1 VSPRTP
7 PRRRTVLLVV
17 AVLAALAGSS
27 VAACAGQSANPAS
40 GPGFLVVA
48 GENFWG
54 SIAGQL
60 GGTRAV
66 VRSVIVNPGTDPHS
80 YQPTAGDS
88 RLLAESRMAIVNGIG
103 YDRWAGQALAANPDG
118 RRVVLDVGAR
128 LGLGLGANPHQWYSR
143 ASVGRV
149 VDTITA
155 DYTRL
160 DPAGA
165 AYFAGRR
172 RAFLTTGLARYDALR
187 ADLRRRYAGVPVGY
201 SESIFQPLGRDLGLD
216 LATPASFAKAIGE
229 GTDVTAQDRQT
240 VEREA
245 QTGQIRVWIYN
256 RQNVTPDVERV
267 NAIVRARHI
276 PIVTITETLSPANA
290 TFEAWQTGQLA
301 ALAAALGQATGR

>member
-1 VSPRTP
+1 
-7 PRRRTVLLVV
+7 
-17 AVLAALAGSS
+17 
-27 VAACAGQSANPAS
+27 
-40 GPGFLVVA
+40 
-48 GENFWG
+48 
-54 SIAGQL
+54 
-60 GGTRAV
+60 
-66 VRSVIVNPGTDPHS
+66 VIVNPGTDPHS
-80 YQPTAGDS
+80 YLPTAADS

-118 RRVVLDVGAR
+118 DRVVLDVGAR
-128 LGLGLGANPHQWYSR
+128 LGLGLGANPHQWYSP

-149 VDTITA
+149 VDAIAA

-172 RAFLTTGLARYDALR
+172 RTFLTAGLAGYEKVR
-187 ADLRRRYAGVPVGY
+187 ADIRRRYAGVRVGY
-201 SESIFQPLGRDLGLD
+201 SESIFQPLGEDLGLD

-229 GTDVTAQDRQT
+229 GTDVTAQDKQT
-240 VEREA
+240 VDRQA
-245 QTGQIRVWIYN
+245 QTGEIRVWIYN

-290 TFEAWQTGQLA
+290 TFAAWQAGQLT
-301 ALAAALGQATGR
+301 ALAAALHQATGH